1 MLIQTFL
8 LKVINNKRKNLTDHE
23 IIDRIAE
30 HLGWYAKHQNGGIIR
45 TYGGQSYHLLIHV
58 SSLTFVL

>member
-1 MLIQTFL
+1 MEKGIMLIQTFL

-30 HLGWYAKHQNGGIIR
+30 HIGWYAKHQNCG
-45 TYGGQSYHLLIHV
+45 LI
-58 SSLTFVL
+58 